1 MSKLRRYPRGSEWR
15 KWDLHLHAPG
25 TKLSDEYG
33 GGGDEVL
40 DRYCTILEESDV
52 EAFGITDYF
61 SLSCFFAVKE
71 RYRKLFPESEKVL
84 FPNLELRLNETVNRD
99 QQEVHIHLILRP
111 DFEEDLGDRLLGRLM
126 TELKENGNG
135 PQMSCSDL
143 TNTAEYESATVTRVS
158 IERAIDETFG
168 KGSTRSENALIVV
181 ASGDSGIR
189 PSKGVKRKESL
200 ADEIDRLAHAV
211 FGNASNVEYFLNV
224 DRARDGSG
232 AVAKPVFSGSD
243 AHSFKQLEALGKEAI
258 SPDQKFVTWIKA
270 DPTFEGLLQTS
281 VEPRSRVRIGAA
293 RPDRKEP
300 YKVIDSVHFAGRED
314 FPERLMF
321 NQNLVSVIG
330 SRSSG
335 KSALLAYIAHSIDP
349 SYTES
354 QQLAA
359 DPTAKEGKI
368 GPAPG
373 LTWAEVEDIQCT
385 VKWVAGEG
393 PGKVIFIPQN
403 SLFWISEEP
412 KEITAKILPTL
423 YRIDPDFETAHRQMQ
438 AQVDAANIEIRDAGE
453 EWFRTSADR
462 DASKESLRDLGDREA
477 ITETKKRI
485 EREIEKL
492 REESSLSETETKEYE
507 ALGRRL
513 AEIGARRREID
524 VASQQLA
531 PHLIAGDGGYDAAAS
546 VDATLRLIPAPLELP
561 EALRGEAEALIER
574 TEADARTKLADAI
587 SGHQVKLDKEFEDLR
602 QEEEKLRTDNKV
614 LIEKNEANAEIEAF
628 VQEKKKQ
635 DEALDRIQSTAAEIE
650 QQGKALSAAVDR
662 IEATIDERQAA
673 VELLEEIFNS
683 QPRNLQGEMSFSMEQ
698 RLSTTAQEGLSQ
710 RLNRQ
715 QASDF
720 VDRESGVKLELC
732 QEKVSEFLMA
742 IHSGEQ
748 KMIKGQDP
756 EEVAIDVLLAAPEVR
771 FAAEI
776 EDDQIGGFETSTMTP
791 GKQALFAL
799 TLILNE
805 SEEAWPLLIDQP
817 EDDLDSRSI
826 YEVLVKYLSERKQ
839 ERQII
844 MVSHDANLVIG
855 ADSEQVIVTNRHGD
869 DRQNKGGR
877 MFGYFSGSLEHSGE
891 RKDSPI
897 TFELGGIREHACE
910 ILDGGEEAFRK
921 RQEKYKFH

>member
-1 MSKLRRYPRGSEWR
+1 MSKLRRFPRGSEWR

-33 GGGDEVL
+33 GGGDEQL
-40 DRYCTILEESDV
+40 DRYCTVLEESDV
-52 EAFGITDYF
+52 EVFGITDYF
-61 SLSCFFAVKE
+61 SLDCFFAVRG
-71 RYRKLFPESEKVL
+71 RYRKLFPVSEKVL

-111 DFEEDLGDRLLGRLM
+111 DIDKDLGSKLLGRLM
-126 TELKENGNG
+126 TELKENGDG
-135 PQMSCSDL
+135 PRMSCKDL
-143 TNTAEYESATVTRVS
+143 TSTADYESATVTRAS
-158 IERAIDETFG
+158 IEGAIEDTFG
-168 KGSTRSENALIVV
+168 KGHARSENALIVV

-189 PSKGVKRKESL
+189 PAKGVRRKESL
-200 ADEIDRLAHAV
+200 ADEIDRLANAV
-211 FGNASNVEYFLNV
+211 FGNASNVEYFL
-224 DRARDGSG
+224 DGKRARDGSG

-243 AHSFKQLEALGKEAI
+243 AHSFKQLEALGKEMS
-258 SPDQKFVTWIKA
+258 SPDQKSVTWIKA
-270 DPTFEGLLQTS
+270 DPTYEGLLQTL
-281 VEPRSRVRIGAA
+281 VEPRSRVRIGVV

-300 YKVIDSVHFAGRED
+300 YKVIDSVHFSGRED

-349 SYTES
+349 DYTEV

-359 DPTAKEGKI
+359 DPGTKEGRI

-373 LTWAEVEDIQCT
+373 IKWAEVEDIKCT
-385 VKWVAGEG
+385 VKWAAGEG

-438 AQVDAANIEIRDAGE
+438 AQFDGASTEIRDACE
-453 EWFRTSADR
+453 TWFRTSADR
-462 DASKESLRDLGDREA
+462 DMSRESLRDLGDHEA
-477 ITETKKRI
+477 ITEIKKGL

-492 REESSLSETETKEYE
+492 RDESSLSEEETKEYE
-507 ALGRRL
+507 TLSRRL
-513 AEIGARRREID
+513 SAIGSRRREIEG
-524 VASQQLA
+524 ASQQLA
-531 PHLIAGDGGYDAAAS
+531 PHIIVTGGGYEAAAT
-546 VDATLRLIPAPLELP
+546 VDATLRLVPAPAELP
-561 EALRGEAEALIER
+561 EALRGKIEALIESAE
-574 TEADARTKLADAI
+574 TDARTTLASAI
-587 SGHQVKLDKEFEDLR
+587 SEHQAKLDEELEGLR
-602 QEEEKLRTDNKV
+602 QEGEQLRTDNNA
-614 LIEKNEANAEIEAF
+614 LIEKNEANTEIEAL
-628 VQEKKKQ
+628 VLEKKRQ
-635 DEALDRIQSTAAEIE
+635 EEALAQIQSISAEIE
-650 QQGKALSAAVDR
+650 QQGESLSAAVGR
-662 IEATIDERQAA
+662 IKAAIGERQAA
-673 VELLEEIFNS
+673 VEQLEKIFYS
-683 QPRNLQGEMSFSMEQ
+683 EPRNLEGEMGFSMEQ
-698 RLSTTAQEGLSQ
+698 RLSRTAQEALSQ

-715 QASDF
+715 QASEF
-720 VDRESGVKLELC
+720 VDRESGVKLEFC
-732 QEKVSEFLMA
+732 QEKAGEFLAA
-742 IHSGEQ
+742 IHSGAQ
-748 KMIKGQDP
+748 KVIKGQDRK
-756 EEVAIDVLLAAPEVR
+756 EVAIDVLLAAPEVR
-771 FAAEI
+771 FTAEI
-776 EDDQIGGFETSTMTP
+776 EGDQIGGFEASTMTP

-826 YEVLVKYLSERKQ
+826 YEVLVKYLSERKK

-877 MFGYFSGSLEHSGE
+877 VFDYFSGSLEHSSAH
-891 RKDSPI
+891 KDSPI
-897 TFELGGIREHACE
+897 AFELGGIREHACE

-921 RQEKYKFH
+921 RQKKYKFH

>member
-1 MSKLRRYPRGSEWR
+1 
-15 KWDLHLHAPG
+15 
-25 TKLSDEYG
+25 LSDEYEKS
-33 GGGDEVL
+33 GDGEAL
-40 DRYCTILEESDV
+40 DRYCKILEESDV
-52 EAFGITDYF
+52 EVFGITDYF
-61 SLSCFFAVKE
+61 SLDCFFAVTG
-71 RYRKLFPESEKVL
+71 RYRKLFPQSDKVL

-111 DFEEDLGDRLLGRLM
+111 DLEEDVGNRLLGRLM
-126 TELKENGNG
+126 TELKEDGNG
-135 PQMSCSDL
+135 SLMSCSDL
-143 TNTAEYESATVTRVS
+143 TSTADYESATVTRAS

-168 KGSTRSENALIVV
+168 KGGARSENALIVV

-189 PSKGVKRKESL
+189 PSKGVRRKESL
-200 ADEIDRLAHAV
+200 ADEIDRLSHAV

-243 AHSFKQLEALGKEAI
+243 AHSFKQLEALGKEVTGQ
-258 SPDQKFVTWIKA
+258 DQKSVTWIKA
-270 DPTFEGLLQTS
+270 DPTFEGLLQTL

-300 YKVIDSVHFAGRED
+300 YKVIDSIEFSGRED

-359 DPTAKEGKI
+359 DPAAKEGKV

-373 LTWAEVEDIQCT
+373 MTWAEVEDVQCT

-403 SLFWISEEP
+403 SLFWISEAP
-412 KEITAKILPTL
+412 REITAKILPTL

-438 AQVDAANIEIRDAGE
+438 AQVDAANIEIRDASE

-462 DASKESLRDLGDREA
+462 DANRESLRDLGDREA

-485 EREIEKL
+485 ERDIEKL
-492 REESSLSETETKEYE
+492 REESSLSEAETKEYE
-507 ALGRRL
+507 GLGRRL

-531 PHLIAGDGGYDAAAS
+531 PHLVPAGGGYEAAAS
-546 VDATLRLIPAPLELP
+546 VDATLRLTPTPSELP
-561 EALRGEAEALIER
+561 DALRGDAEALIES
-574 TEADARTKLADAI
+574 TEEGARMKLADAI
-587 SGHQVKLDKEFEDLR
+587 SAHQVKLDKELEDLG

-614 LIEKNEANAEIEAF
+614 LIEKNEANAEVEAL
-628 VQEKKKQ
+628 VQQKKKQ
-635 DEALDRIQSTAAEIE
+635 DEALDQIQSTAAEIE
-650 QQGKALSAAVDR
+650 QLGRALSAAVDR
-662 IEATIDERQAA
+662 IEAAIGKRQAA
-673 VELLEEIFNS
+673 VEQLETIFDS
-683 QPRNLQGEMSFSMEQ
+683 QPRNLEGEMSFSMEQ
-698 RLSTTAQEGLSQ
+698 RLSLTAQEGLSQ

-715 QASDF
+715 QVSDF
-720 VDRESGVKLELC
+720 VDREGGVKLEYC
-732 QEKVSEFLMA
+732 QEKVSEFLAA

-748 KMIKGQDP
+748 KVIKGQDA
-756 EEVAIDVLLAAPEVR
+756 EEVAIDVLLVAPEVR

-776 EDDQIGGFETSTMTP
+776 EEDQIGGFETSTMTP

-826 YEVLVKYLSERKQ
+826 YEVLVKYLGERKQ

-844 MVSHDANLVIG
+844 MASHDANLVIRG
-855 ADSEQVIVTNRHGD
+855 
-869 DRQNKGGR
+869 
-877 MFGYFSGSLEHSGE
+877 
-891 RKDSPI
+891 
-897 TFELGGIREHACE
+897 
-910 ILDGGEEAFRK
+910 
-921 RQEKYKFH
+921 